1 MPQFFQQYGM
11 LIALIVVMV
20 GMMWFQSRNAKK
32 RQAEMRSFH
41 DSLQPGTEVITIGGI
56 IGKIVSVDSQYE
68 EIVIDS
74 EGSLMRVSFR
84 AVNRVYVRPA
94 FISDEEAEANEANE
108 AAANDAESNATESN
122 AEVSEASEA
131 ANAEQTA
138 EAADTAEAENA
149 ENAAE

>member
-11 LIALIVVMV
+11 LIAFIVVMV

-32 RQAEMRSFH
+32 RQDEMRSFH

-56 IGKIVSVDSQYE
+56 IGKIVSVDTQYE

-94 FISDEEAEANEANE
+94 FISDEEAEANEKME
-108 AAANDAESNATESN
+108 AKADIEETDKQD
-122 AEVSEASEA
+122 VSEP
-131 ANAEQTA
+131 TA
-138 EAADTAEAENA
+138 KSTEEDSAIAGLMTTTIN
-149 ENAAE
+149 

>member
-11 LIALIVVMV
+11 LIALVVVMV

-56 IGKIVSVDSQYE
+56 IGKIVSVDTQYE

-74 EGSLMRVSFR
+74 EGSLMRLSFR

-94 FISDEEAEANEANE
+94 FISDEEAEAAQAAEANE
-108 AAANDAESNATESN
+108 SESN
-122 AEVSEASEA
+122 AESSETKESVEA
-131 ANAEQTA
+131 ANTA
-138 EAADTAEAENA
+138 NT

>member
-11 LIALIVVMV
+11 LIILVVAMV
-20 GMMWFQSRNAKK
+20 FMMMFQTRNAKK

-56 IGKIVSVDSQYE
+56 IGKIVSVDTQYE

-74 EGSLMRVSFR
+74 EGSLMRLSFR

-94 FISDEEAEANEANE
+94 FISDEEAEAAQSAEAAEANE
-108 AAANDAESNATESN
+108 SESN
-122 AEVSEASEA
+122 AESSETKESVEA
-131 ANAEQTA
+131 ANTENTA
-138 EAADTAEAENA
+138 NT

>member
-11 LIALIVVMV
+11 LIVLIVAMV
-20 GMMWFQSRNAKK
+20 AMMWFQSRNAKK

-56 IGKIVSVDSQYE
+56 IGKIVSVDTQYE

-84 AVNRVYVRPA
+84 AVNREYVRPA
-94 FISDEEAEANEANE
+94 FISDEEAEAAEAAEANKSAENTQSSSVE
-108 AAANDAESNATESN
+108 AAKPAEASESAEEHNASDAESEK
-122 AEVSEASEA
+122 
-131 ANAEQTA
+131 
-138 EAADTAEAENA
+138 
-149 ENAAE
+149 

>member
-56 IGKIVSVDSQYE
+56 IGKIVSVDTQYE

-94 FISDEEAEANEANE
+94 FISDEEAEATQAAEAAEANE
-108 AAANDAESNATESN
+108 DNAESSETKES
-122 AEVSEASEA
+122 VEA
-131 ANAEQTA
+131 ANTA
-138 EAADTAEAENA
+138 NT

>member
-1 MPQFFQQYGM
+1 MPQFFQKYGM

-56 IGKIVSVDSQYE
+56 IGKIVSVDTQYE

-74 EGSLMRVSFR
+74 EGSLMRLSFR

-94 FISDEEAEANEANE
+94 FISDEEAEAAQAAEANE
-108 AAANDAESNATESN
+108 SESN
-122 AEVSEASEA
+122 AESSETKESAEA
-131 ANAEQTA
+131 ANTA
-138 EAADTAEAENA
+138 NTENPA
-149 ENAAE
+149 NTENAAE